1 MRIVIYITEK
11 LHHYCIF
18 YVFFHFMCFYPIIR
32 GLKGFARRSQGYT
45 RRCVRYESPPCR
57 DEEPFLPSLRAYP
70 KHLAGT
76 RKTP

>member
-45 RRCVRYESPPCR
+45 RGCFR
-57 DEEPFLPSLRAYP
+57 
-70 KHLAGT
+70 
-76 RKTP
+76 